1 VRIVGPGS
9 PLRRLKV
16 ASRHSIEESPPG
28 GRARSSDHS
37 TRRLLIPRFGSVDS
51 VRAAGEL
58 HSDAPVLAD
67 NWAMDEFASRTSRR
81 NEPAEDFTGWVT
93 ASLDESEWEIHCGA
107 ETCDEFIAD
116 ASWIDVQMAMMM
128 NSGDEWSAEQA
139 NRELPP
145 IYRRQFRM
153 NVQFMPGWD
162 KDDRDVWKKGFEPQV
177 DLSGLRRHSENY
189 TQRYIRGILRQAKL
203 NLEAQP
209 PSKVICPA
217 CETLQLIPRRYRKG
231 VPALIREAAS

>member
-1 VRIVGPGS
+1 MLPV
-9 PLRRLKV
+9 LRF
-16 ASRHSIEESPPG
+16 
-28 GRARSSDHS
+28 D
-37 TRRLLIPRFGSVDS
+37 SVYS
-51 VRAAGEL
+51 VRAAGEVR
-58 HSDAPVLAD
+58 SDTPAPAD
-67 NWAMDEFASRTSRR
+67 NPGMDDFASRTSRR
-81 NEPAEDFTGWVT
+81 NEPAEDLTGCVT

-162 KDDRDVWKKGFEPQV
+162 KGDQDIWRKGFEPQV
-177 DLSGLRRHSENY
+177 DLSGLRKHSDNY

-209 PSKVICPA
+209 PSKVVCPA
-217 CETLQLIPRRYRKG
+217 CETLQVIPRRYRKG
-231 VPALIREAAS
+231 VPALMREAAS